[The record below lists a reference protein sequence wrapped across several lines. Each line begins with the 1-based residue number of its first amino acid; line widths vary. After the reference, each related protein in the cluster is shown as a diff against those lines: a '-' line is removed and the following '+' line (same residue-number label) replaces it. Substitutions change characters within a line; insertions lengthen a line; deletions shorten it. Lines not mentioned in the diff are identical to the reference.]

1 LSATIGRGTWID
13 KLASELVA
21 REEALGRDTSMIRVE
36 SGLGASGVPHIG
48 SLGDAVRA
56 YGVAL
61 ALRDMGH
68 RSELVAYSDDMDG
81 LRRVPAGMEGA
92 GLEEQVGRPV
102 SSIGDPDGCHASYGA
117 HMSSLLLG
125 ALDALGIEYEHMS
138 AREAYAAGRFAG
150 QAAEILG
157 AAGRIGDHIAG
168 ATGQEKFRGALP
180 YWPVCES
187 CGRLYTAVAREHLG
201 GGRVSYEC
209 AGAEIG
215 GRRVD
220 GCGHAGEADAA
231 RGPGK
236 LAWKVEFAARW
247 DALDVRFEA
256 YGKDIMDSVMVN
268 DWVSENVLGRAP
280 PHHVRYEMFLDRA
293 GGKISKSSGNVLTP
307 QEWLRYG
314 TPQSLLLLLY
324 KRIAGAR
331 RVGVEDVP
339 QLMDELARLER
350 LYFGAEDEP
359 NAERAARLRG
369 LYEYAHLLSPPPERQ
384 ERAPYGL
391 LVELARAFREDR
403 EAIVARRLVEYGTVR
418 EPGEALAESIRLA
431 GRYAD
436 ERAGGGAGGSAAEM
450 GEGARAALL
459 EVADALD
466 AGGDAH
472 AAVREA
478 SKRHGVQAREVF
490 RAAYLALIG
499 APSGPRLGRFV
510 DDIGPSRA
518 AAMIREGA

>member
-1 LSATIGRGTWID
+1 MSGAIGRGTWID
-13 KLASELVA
+13 KLASELLE
-21 REEALGRDTSMIRVE
+21 REESLGRDTGLIRVE

-68 RSELVAYSDDMDG
+68 RSELIAYSDDLDG
-81 LRRVPAGMEGA
+81 LRKVPAGLEGA
-92 GLEEQVGRPV
+92 GLEGQIGRPV
-102 SSIGDPDGCHASYGA
+102 SGIDDPQGCHASYGA
-117 HMSSLLLG
+117 HMSSLLLD
-125 ALDALGIEYEHMS
+125 ALDSLGVEYTHMS
-138 AREAYAAGRFAG
+138 AREAYGEGRFAA
-150 QAAEILG
+150 QAAAILG
-157 AAGRIGDHIAG
+157 AAGRIGEHIAES
-168 ATGQEKFRGALP
+168 TGQEKFRGALP
-180 YWPVCES
+180 YWPVCAS

-209 AGAEIG
+209 SGAEIA
-215 GRRVD
+215 GRHVG

-247 DALDVRFEA
+247 AALDVRFEA
-256 YGKDIMDSVMVN
+256 YGKDIMDSVAVN
-268 DWVSENVLGRAP
+268 DWVSEHVLGRAP

-293 GGKISKSSGNVLTP
+293 GGKISKSAGNVLTP
-307 QEWLRYG
+307 QSWLRYG
-314 TPQSLLLLLY
+314 TPQSLLLLLF
-324 KRIAGAR
+324 KRIGGAR

-350 LYFGAEDEP
+350 LYFGSEREP
-359 NAERAARLRG
+359 NAERASRLRG
-369 LYEYAHLLSPPPERQ
+369 LYEYAHLLRPPAAPQ

-391 LVELARAFREDR
+391 LVALARVFREDR
-403 EAIVARRLVEYGTVR
+403 ARLVTERLVEYGTVKG
-418 EPGEALAESIRLA
+418 PGAALAESIELA

-436 ERAGGGAGGSAAEM
+436 DHAGGRAASPDP
-450 GEGARAALL
+450 GEEVRAALS

-466 AGGDAH
+466 AGGGAQE
-472 AAVREA
+472 AVREA
-478 SKRHGVQAREVF
+478 AARRGLQARDVF
-490 RAAYLALIG
+490 RAAYFALIG

-510 DDIGPSRA
+510 ADIGPPKA
-518 AAMIREGA
+518 AAMLRGGA

>member
-1 LSATIGRGTWID
+1 MTGTIGRGTWID
-13 KLASELVA
+13 KLASELLA
-21 REEALGRDTSMIRVE
+21 REASLGRDTSLVRVE

-81 LRRVPAGMEGA
+81 LRKVPAGLGDA
-92 GLEEQVGRPV
+92 GLEAHVGRPV
-102 SSIGDPDGCHASYGA
+102 SSIDDPHGCHASYGA
-117 HMSSLLLG
+117 HMSSLLLD
-125 ALDALGIEYEHMS
+125 ALDALGVEYTHMS
-138 AREAYAAGRFAG
+138 AREAYSGGRFAG
-150 QAAEILG
+150 QAVAVLE
-157 AAGRIGDHIAG
+157 AAGRIGEHIAE

-201 GGRVSYEC
+201 GGRVSYSC

-215 GRRVD
+215 GRRVE

-247 DALDVRFEA
+247 AALDIRFEA
-256 YGKDIMDSVMVN
+256 YGKDIMDSVAVN
-268 DWVSENVLGRAP
+268 DWVCESVLGRAP
-280 PHHVRYEMFLDRA
+280 PHHVRYEMFLDRS
-293 GGKISKSSGNVLTP
+293 GEKISKSSGNVLTP

-314 TPQSLLLLLY
+314 TPQSLLLLLF

-331 RVGVEDVP
+331 RVGTEDVP

-350 LYFGAEDEP
+350 LYFGEESEP

-369 LYEYAHLLSPPPERQ
+369 LYEYAHLLRPPPAPQARV
-384 ERAPYGL
+384 PYGL
-391 LVELARAFREDR
+391 LVALARAFREDR
-403 EAIVARRLVEYGTVR
+403 ERIITRRLVEYGTVKG
-418 EPGEALAESIRLA
+418 PGAALAESIALA

-436 ERAGGGAGGSAAEM
+436 DHGPAAAAPQGH
-450 GEGARAALL
+450 GEGVRAALL

-472 AAVREA
+472 EAVREA
-478 SKRHGVQAREVF
+478 SKRHGVQARETF
-490 RAAYLALIG
+490 RAIYLAITG

-510 DDIGPSRA
+510 ADIGPARA
-518 AAMIREGA
+518 AAMIRGGA

>member
-1 LSATIGRGTWID
+1 MTQAIGRGTWVD
-13 KLASELVA
+13 KPAAELLA
-21 REEALGRDTSMIRVE
+21 REESLGRDTSMVRVE

-81 LRRVPAGMEGA
+81 LRKVPAGLGGA
-92 GLEEQVGRPV
+92 GLEAHVGRPV
-102 SSIGDPDGCHASYGA
+102 SSIGDPHGCHASYGE
-117 HMSSLLLG
+117 HMSSLLLD
-125 ALDALGIEYEHMS
+125 ALDALGVEHTHMS
-138 AREAYAAGRFAG
+138 AREAYSGGRFAK
-150 QAAEILG
+150 QAEAILG
-157 AAGRIGDHIAG
+157 AAGRIGERIAE

-187 CGRLYTAVAREHLG
+187 CGRLYTAVAKEHLG
-201 GGRVSYEC
+201 GARVSYAC
-209 AGAEIG
+209 TGAEIG

-247 DALDVRFEA
+247 AALDIRFEA
-256 YGKDIMDSVMVN
+256 YGKDIMDSVAVN
-268 DWVSENVLGRAP
+268 DWVCESVLGRAP
-280 PHHVRYEMFLDRA
+280 PHHARYEMFLDRA

-314 TPQSLLLLLY
+314 SPQSLLLLLF
-324 KRIAGAR
+324 KRISGAR
-331 RVGVEDVP
+331 RVGTEDVP

-350 LYFGAEDEP
+350 LYFGREDEP
-359 NAERAARLRG
+359 NAERASRLRG
-369 LYEYAHLLSPPPERQ
+369 LYEYAHLLRPPGAPQ

-391 LVELARAFREDR
+391 LVALARAFREDR
-403 EAIVARRLVEYGTVR
+403 GAIITRRLVEYGTVKG
-418 EPGEALAESIRLA
+418 PGAALAESIELA

-436 ERAGGGAGGSAAEM
+436 DHGAGGAAPQEP
-450 GEGARAALL
+450 GEGVRAAML

-472 AAVREA
+472 EAVREA
-478 SKRHGVQAREVF
+478 SKRHGVQARETF
-490 RAAYLALIG
+490 RAIYLATIG

-510 DDIGPSRA
+510 ADIGPARA
-518 AAMIREGA
+518 AAMIRGGA